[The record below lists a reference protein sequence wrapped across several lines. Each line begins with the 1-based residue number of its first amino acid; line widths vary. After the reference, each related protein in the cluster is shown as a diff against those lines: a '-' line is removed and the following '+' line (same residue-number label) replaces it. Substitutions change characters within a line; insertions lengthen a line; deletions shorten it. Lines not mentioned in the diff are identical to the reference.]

1 MKIIELVWSY
11 TLNFIYK
18 LTAIAMFLLIN
29 NLALAAN
36 IDFKTINNNQSKTCI
51 DNQAKEGCENTI
63 ELPPCQPVG
72 SKDEPCNNV
81 ETKENTVEPKFS
93 TKRPRGQ

>member
-1 MKIIELVWSY
+1 
-11 TLNFIYK
+11 
-18 LTAIAMFLLIN
+18 MFLLIN

-36 IDFKTINNNQSKTCI
+36 IDFKTNNNNQSKTCI
-51 DNQAKEGCENTI
+51 DNQVKEGCENLI
-63 ELPPCQPVG
+63 ELPPCQPVS

>member
-1 MKIIELVWSY
+1 
-11 TLNFIYK
+11 
-18 LTAIAMFLLIN
+18 MFLLIN

-36 IDFKTINNNQSKTCI
+36 IDFKTINNNKSKACI
-51 DNQAKEGCENTI
+51 GNQTKKSCENLI
-63 ELPPCQPVG
+63 ELPPCQPVT

-81 ETKENTVEPKFS
+81 KTKENIVEPKFS